1 MYVYIYLYI
10 PIDSC
15 CKFSQQRMQRVHYTY
30 INHINL
36 YTMYVYTYIYSCI
49 YTYIHTYIYTT
60 HTQQS
65 QVRPATV
72 AKAGPIQTSAT
83 DLTNSAPT
91 AATAATH
98 FTNSAPLTEAK
109 LGGHLAVKAV
119 VVAAKTLVAA
129 KTVKSVHAAQ
139 QMVRE

>member
-1 MYVYIYLYI
+1 
-10 PIDSC
+10 
-15 CKFSQQRMQRVHYTY
+15 
-30 INHINL
+30 
-36 YTMYVYTYIYSCI
+36 MYVYTYIYSCI

-98 FTNSAPLTEAK
+98 FTNSAPLTGAK